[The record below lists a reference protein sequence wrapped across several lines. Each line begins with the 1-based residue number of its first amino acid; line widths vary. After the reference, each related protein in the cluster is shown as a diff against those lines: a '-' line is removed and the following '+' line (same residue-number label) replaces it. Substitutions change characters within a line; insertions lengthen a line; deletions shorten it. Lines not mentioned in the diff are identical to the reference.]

1 MTVLPNMALAIWPL
15 YTNQYSN
22 LMEKCAFCEVR
33 DASKDLTQKNTPLC
47 QKCYDRYNDRVNR
60 KVCVQCDKPSMEDD
74 IGVEDWV
81 EHDACV
87 GKHDPANW
95 V

>member
-1 MTVLPNMALAIWPL
+1 MWCL
-15 YTNQYSN
+15 YVNQCFHS
-22 LMEKCAFCEVR
+22 MEKCAFCRVR
-33 DASKDLTQKNTPLC
+33 DASEDLMQKNTPLC

-60 KVCVQCDKPSMEDD
+60 KVCVECGKQVLEDD
-74 IGVEDWV
+74 VGVEDWV

-87 GKHDPANW
+87 GNSDPANW